1 MAYFRDDENQDQN
14 ENQGNGVATSQQS
27 GTIDSGSGAPQGNQ
41 ANTPDKGSNFV
52 GLKSYLNANKNQ
64 AQKLGDQTAGVIT
77 NSAQDARTGLNS
89 LNDTFNQQAGGP
101 VQANQTALGKINQA
115 ESLNDQ
121 EKADLKKQYNA
132 QYTGPNS
139 LMDLQDQYNQVGQ
152 KINKAQ
158 TNVNS
163 AGTEEGRK
171 NLITQV
177 NEKPRT
183 QGVTNFDSLLLQT
196 GGGREKVGAAAD
208 QNKDLNSELLNQN
221 NISAQQ
227 KAADIKTQNDS
238 IRNQTQ
244 SAVSGAN
251 QSLSQSLA
259 QRLKEMQGNI
269 VNQNNSIMN
278 DLGDN
283 AYSLDKSNLDLFGL
297 NEGQR
302 SYGINPM
309 DYFTQGDANAVNLG
323 NVAEQNEYARAQALA
338 ELAGGNSLLD
348 PANIGQAGTAKNY
361 TNKIDKDRLAKD
373 LAAKNSAYEG
383 ASGISNQDFASKI
396 PAGYINPNL
405 SFEQMLSSGM
415 GPELAS
421 ALKKFGPLT
430 GASAKSLQENWLP
443 VLNQSAAKY
452 TDSPAIGRIRDYIKS
467 VTDPYKVSQNNSFKS
482 NPGTGR

>member
-64 AQKLGDQTAGVIT
+64 AQKLGDQTAGVIS

-101 VQANQTALGKINQA
+101 VQNNQLALGKLNQA

-283 AYSLDKSNLDLFGL
+283 AYGLNQENLDRYGITAGTNSYGL
-297 NEGQR
+297 NP
-302 SYGINPM
+302 I
-309 DYFTQGDANAVNLG
+309 DYFKQGDAGAVNTS
-323 NVAEQNEYARAQALA
+323 NVAKAEEYARAQALA
-338 ELAGGNSLLD
+338 QIAGGESLLD
-348 PANIGQAGTAKNY
+348 PANVSQADTASQYMGGVDKQKFLSDLAKRKGDYVGSYGVEGYSGQPSV
-361 TNKIDKDRLAKD
+361 TNPNFINSVVPFDRLDNGGRGYVD
-373 LAAKNSAYEG
+373 L
-383 ASGISNQDFASKI
+383 
-396 PAGYINPNL
+396 
-405 SFEQMLSSGM
+405 
-415 GPELAS
+415 
-421 ALKKFGPLT
+421 LT
-430 GASAKSLQENWLP
+430 GKSTQQLMDEVLP
-443 VLNQSAAKY
+443 RIEAGARGQFHDPTLTQSGPGILATNLRKY
-452 TDSPAIGRIRDYIKS
+452 LDQMRAGQGQTFSK
-467 VTDPYKVSQNNSFKS
+467 N
-482 NPGTGR
+482 

>member
-89 LNDTFNQQAGGP
+89 LNDTFNHQAGGP
-101 VQANQTALGKINQA
+101 VQANQAALGKINQA

-208 QNKDLNSELLNQN
+208 QNKDISTELLNQN

-227 KAADIKTQNDS
+227 KAADIKKQNDS

-251 QSLSQSLA
+251 QSFKKTLGQKIQDAISGA
-259 QRLKEMQGNI
+259 T
-269 VNQNNSIMN
+269 NQNNAYAA
-278 DLGDN
+278 DLGDQS
-283 AYSLDKSNLDLFGL
+283 SLG
-297 NEGQR
+297 
-302 SYGINPM
+302 
-309 DYFTQGDANAVNLG
+309 ANTLQNLG
-323 NVAEQNEYARAQALA
+323 LSDGRRIYDVDLNQFYKPADISQINASNVADQNDYARYLALA
-338 ELAGGNSLLD
+338 DIAGVEPETLKAED
-348 PANIGQAGTAKNY
+348 APKAGTATKGSFDKESLARILSGKDAELGSQHQAQLDNLAALEREKEALAY
-361 TNKIDKDRLAKD
+361 VGGPFGKMKRKKHQEKIDEANAALAQWQANVGYNRLAKQ
-373 LAAKNSAYEG
+373 G
-383 ASGISNQDFASKI
+383 
-396 PAGYINPNL
+396 
-405 SFEQMLSSGM
+405 GM
-415 GPELAS
+415 
-421 ALKKFGPLT
+421 
-430 GASAKSLQENWLP
+430 
-443 VLNQSAAKY
+443 
-452 TDSPAIGRIRDYIKS
+452 
-467 VTDPYKVSQNNSFKS
+467 
-482 NPGTGR
+482 